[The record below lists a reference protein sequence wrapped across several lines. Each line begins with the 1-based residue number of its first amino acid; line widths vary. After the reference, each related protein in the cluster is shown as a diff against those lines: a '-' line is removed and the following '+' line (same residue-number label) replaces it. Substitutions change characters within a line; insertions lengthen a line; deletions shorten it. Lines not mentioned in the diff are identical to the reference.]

1 MCKVSK
7 NFLFV
12 RQTKQKINATF
23 KTVMGKK
30 KKNKQITYPFMEKIQ
45 PLGGGLVMG
54 HDVYDW
60 FSGFNCGNL

>member
-1 MCKVSK
+1 
-7 NFLFV
+7 
-12 RQTKQKINATF
+12 
-23 KTVMGKK
+23 MGKK